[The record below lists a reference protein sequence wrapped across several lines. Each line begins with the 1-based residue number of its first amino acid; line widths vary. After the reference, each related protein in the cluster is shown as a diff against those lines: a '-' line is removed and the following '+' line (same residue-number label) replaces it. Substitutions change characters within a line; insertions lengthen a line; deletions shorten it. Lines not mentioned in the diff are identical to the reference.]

1 MKWFLGAILFLE
13 TVTALGL
20 VYGAVTLILNAI
32 FPNCVDFWT
41 VAGTLSTIGL
51 GGLVLGCLD

>member
-1 MKWFLGAILFLE
+1 MKWFLGAILFLGM
-13 TVTALGL
+13 VTALDL

-32 FPNCVDFWT
+32 VPNRVDFWT
-41 VAGTLSTIGL
+41 VAGVLSTIGL